1 MTTTAKA
8 TKWTVDPQHSTVQ
21 FKVKHLGIANVTG
34 VFNVFNGSV
43 TGDGDGFEAA
53 DIGFTADAASIDTRN
68 SERDNHL
75 RSPQFFD
82 VLQFPSIS
90 FRGALVKS
98 NGDHVITGELTIRG
112 ITRTITLQA
121 EATGAGP
128 GRFGDHRA
136 GFEADGRISRKDFGL
151 DFQLL
156 TGAGNLVV
164 GEEVRLHFDLELIR
178 AAS

>member
-1 MTTTAKA
+1 MTTATTA

-34 VFNVFNGSV
+34 VFNGFNGSV
-43 TGDGDGFEAA
+43 TGDGDGFETA
-53 DIGFTADAASIDTRN
+53 DIDFIIDASTIDTRN

-75 RSPQFFD
+75 RSAQFLD
-82 VLQFPSIS
+82 ILQFPSIN
-90 FRGALVKS
+90 FQGALVQT

-112 ITRTITLQA
+112 ITRTISLQA

-128 GRFGDHRA
+128 GRFADHRA
-136 GFEADGRISRKDFGL
+136 GFEATGRISRKDFGL
-151 DFQLL
+151 EFQLL

-164 GEEVRLHFDLELIR
+164 GEEVRLHFDIELIR